1 MSESPKD
8 AWVIE
13 LRYKKND
20 ISHEH
25 VKEEFKDI
33 ESHDRGGLNLIVI
46 RDTQT
51 SRQTNFMGIG
61 EYLS

>member
-8 AWVIE
+8 AWVSSLE
-13 LRYKKND
+13 QRKKILVTNTA
-20 ISHEH
+20 
-25 VKEEFKDI
+25 KEEFKDI

-46 RDTQT
+46 RDTQQ
-51 SRQTNFMGIG
+51 SKYANLMGIG